1 MNTFVVTYG
10 YAADPIELN
19 QVRPTHREWL
29 GLMFAE
35 GKLLASGPMVDR
47 PAALLIF
54 QAESIEELNQLLD
67 NDPFELAGM
76 IGERTIEAWNPVFGP
91 FTSDSK

>member
-1 MNTFVVTYG
+1 MSVFVVTYG

-29 GLMFAE
+29 ATLLEQGS
-35 GKLLASGPMVDR
+35 LLASGPMVDR

-54 QAESIEELNQLLD
+54 ESSSIEELNALLD
-67 NDPFELAGM
+67 SDPFELAGM

-91 FTSDSK
+91 FSEAVK

>member
-1 MNTFVVTYG
+1 MNTYVVTYG

-29 GLMFAE
+29 AAQLAE

-47 PAALLIF
+47 PSALLIF
-54 QAESIEELNQLLD
+54 KSASIEELNTLLD
-67 NDPFELAGM
+67 SDPFELAGM
-76 IGERTIEAWNPVFGP
+76 IGERTIEAWNPVLGP
-91 FTSDSK
+91 FN

>member
-1 MNTFVVTYG
+1 MNTYVVTYG
-10 YAADPIELN
+10 YSADPIELN

-29 GLMFAE
+29 ATLLAD

-47 PAALLIF
+47 PSALLIF
-54 QAESIEELNQLLD
+54 KAESIEELNALLD

-76 IGERTIEAWNPVFGP
+76 IGERAIEAWNPVLGP
-91 FTSDSK
+91 FN